1 MDKWQD
7 IKKTGNI
14 KLNSKSNN
22 EFILIHGYTG
32 SPGDFGKFPIF
43 LNKDLN
49 LGVKVIKLIGHESVI
64 EDLFSLEYKDF
75 LNQLEKELK
84 KELKKGKN
92 IFLGGYSFGAQLALD
107 LASKYP
113 IKGVFLFSIP
123 YSLRFPWSIPFLE
136 KLAYFKKKVKK
147 TKSVLRKHYLEQTF
161 HYIYMPSKGLS
172 IIKLGNKR
180 ISSILHKIKCPIII
194 FHFSSD
200 LFAKKSSI
208 KEILSGVSSKLKK
221 GIYLKDRGHNPFF
234 SSSKLLVFDEVSK
247 FFKRTQL
254 KIK

>member
-1 MDKWQD
+1 MDKHQN

-22 EFILIHGYTG
+22 ELILIHGYTG
-32 SPGDFGKFPIF
+32 SPGDFGKFPSF
-43 LNKDLN
+43 LNKELN
-49 LGVKVIKLIGHESVI
+49 LEVKAIKLIGHESVI
-64 EDLFSLEYKDF
+64 EDLFPLEYEDF
-75 LNQLEKELK
+75 LNQLEGELE

-113 IKGVFLFSIP
+113 VSGVFLFSIP
-123 YSLRFPWSIPFLE
+123 YSLRFPWNIPFLE

-147 TKSVLRKHYLEQTF
+147 TKNVLKKHYLEQSF

-172 IIKLGNKR
+172 IIKVGNKR
-180 ISSILHKIKCPIII
+180 IKLILHKIKCPIII

-200 LFAKKSSI
+200 LFAKKDSI
-208 KEILSGVSSKLKK
+208 KEILSSVSSKLKK
-221 GIYLKDRGHNPFF
+221 GIYLQDRGHNPFF

-247 FFKRTQL
+247 FFKQTQL
-254 KIK
+254 KTK